1 MYMYMY
7 LVTPLWE
14 NVYRYTSQTIQVHV
28 TSDEAVEVN
37 FTLSRNE
44 LDQWSQR
51 EDFQLL
57 ENLKR
62 EYRSNLDLLSD
73 MKSIAQ
79 SHSDVMEVQELPRSL
94 KRSTSPNPDP
104 VYLVHLSTNLSKHED
119 EKPHVLLI
127 GGFSNNKSPVGA
139 QILTYFIR
147 HQIKGELSSI

>member
-1 MYMYMY
+1 MYAY
-7 LVTPLWE
+7 LVTPLLE

-44 LDQWSQR
+44 LDQWSQT

-57 ENLKR
+57 KNLKR
-62 EYRSNLDLLSD
+62 EYRSNSDLLSE

-94 KRSTSPNPDP
+94 KRSTSPNPDL
-104 VYLVHLSTNLSKHED
+104 VYLVHLSTNLRKHED

-139 QILTYFIR
+139 HMLSNFIR
-147 HQIKGELSSI
+147 HQIKGELFSI